1 MLLCAQD
8 RPSAGLLYINELSLT
23 VTLSILCVFFVTVT
37 VIFSLLL
44 LHPDHCRQSLVCRRS
59 PGASERLHTT
69 VAENCDDGQ
78 MLVVVD
84 RKDDTSRDDDV
95 IKPASD
101 DDSV

>member
-1 MLLCAQD
+1 MLLRAQD
-8 RPSAGLLYINELSLT
+8 RPSAGLLHINELSLA

-44 LHPDHCRQSLVCRRS
+44 LHPDHCRQPVVCRRS
-59 PGASERLHTT
+59 PGATGRLHTA